1 MKNANFC
8 HYCGHHLGGN
18 GLYTGGSGG
27 SLKSVGNALKSGNV
41 GKLFTKSANK
51 STASQLIHTGIPMA
65 SEALGSVAG
74 DVLAGPLGGMAG
86 SMAGSR
92 AGHQLANAVGNATGY
107 GVKRRGRPIG
117 SGAKPKNTVIM
128 TSPDSSEEEGEG
140 LRWNTP
146 KHVAFHSRKLKE
158 FQKHADDI
166 AEMGMAGSA
175 EHKKALKKVS
185 KRRDLLWAAKKGH
198 ETSPYEFKQSGAK
211 GTRPAKGSAEA
222 KAWGARMKQ
231 LRDAK
236 KGRSALKNRLLDD
249 FR

>member
-18 GLYTGGSGG
+18 GLYTGSSGG
-27 SLKSVGNALKSGNV
+27 SLKSIGNALKTGNV

-51 STASQLIHTGIPMA
+51 STASQLIHQGIPLA
-65 SEALGSVAG
+65 TEALGSVAG
-74 DVLAGPLGGMAG
+74 DVLAGPLGGVAG
-86 SMAGSR
+86 SMAGNQ
-92 AGHQLANAVGNATGY
+92 AGHKLANAVGNATGY
-107 GVKRRGRPIG
+107 GVRRGRPKG
-117 SGAKPKNTVIM
+117 SGAKPKSTLVM
-128 TSPDSSEEEGEG
+128 TPVTEPEEGEG

-146 KHVAFHSRKLKE
+146 KHIAFHSRKLKE
-158 FQKHADDI
+158 FEKHGNDI
-166 AEMGMAGSA
+166 AEIGLSGSA
-175 EHKKALKKVS
+175 EHKRALKKAS
-185 KRRDLLWAAKKGH
+185 KRRDLIWAAKKGY
-198 ETSPYEFKQSGAK
+198 ENSPYEFKQSGPK

-236 KGRSALKNRLLDD
+236 KSSRAALKNRLLDD